1 MVKIIGQRKSL
12 TKYFFCHIIIIQRAI
27 VFDTIAI
34 EFGVPLPKALK
45 CGTIKGSISFPFFLI
60 LIFLY
65 SNETER

>member
-12 TKYFFCHIIIIQRAI
+12 TKYFFCHIIIIRRAI

-45 CGTIKGSISFPFFLI
+45 CGTIKGS
-60 LIFLY
+60 
-65 SNETER
+65 

>member
-45 CGTIKGSISFPFFLI
+45 CGTIEVGLLLPKTLKCR
-60 LIFLY
+60 
-65 SNETER
+65 TR